1 MRKTALQNTIRERN
15 PVLSTVTV
23 LVMVLAVLCCVLP
36 FLYIFAMSFSS
47 NAAILNNRVSL
58 WPVDFNIQAYRS
70 VFDYPNFF
78 TAYGYTLL
86 YTIGGT
92 FISLAMMTV
101 FAYPLSKEWLK
112 GQRFVMKMIVF

>member
-1 MRKTALQNTIRERN
+1 MRKTTVQNTIQERN
-15 PVLSTVTV
+15 PVLSTVTI

-58 WPVDFNIQAYRS
+58 WPVEFNLQAYQS

-86 YTIGGT
+86 YTVGGT
-92 FISLAMMTV
+92 FISLAMTGSCLP
-101 FAYPLSKEWLK
+101 PLSRA
-112 GQRFVMKMIVF
+112 Q